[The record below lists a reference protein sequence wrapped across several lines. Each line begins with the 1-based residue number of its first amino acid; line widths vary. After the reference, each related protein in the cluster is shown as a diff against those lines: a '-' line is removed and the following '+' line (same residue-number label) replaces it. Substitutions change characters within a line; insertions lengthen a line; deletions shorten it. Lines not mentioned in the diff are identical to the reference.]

1 MILLNASTVP
11 KVNINPGHWSTGG
24 EEVVCVRVQARVRS
38 AQSKQD
44 AGRYLSKREFCLL
57 GSWCLRC
64 DSVIRD
70 AAIKMLK
77 ARILRDGLKLK
88 ATRLNYSY
96 RTENPG
102 TVAKSP
108 SGCSI
113 HQLSMNCNRA
123 LLSWHGKYLQLSRTF
138 Q

>member
-1 MILLNASTVP
+1 MH
-11 KVNINPGHWSTGG
+11 KVNKMRGG
-24 EEVVCVRVQARVRS
+24 ISPRGSS
-38 AQSKQD
+38 ACSA
-44 AGRYLSKREFCLL
+44 AGVL
-57 GSWCLRC
+57 
-64 DSVIRD
+64 DVIAVIRD

-113 HQLSMNCNRA
+113 HQLSTNCSRA